1 MFSNLWVP
9 GILLLGLV
17 IFVHELGHF
26 LMAKWRG
33 VRVLR
38 FSLGF
43 GPPMLSYTRGG
54 TEYRLAWFPLGGYV
68 QMAGDSPGEDGT
80 MPGSREEFL
89 SHPWFGRMLIALAGP
104 AANLVTALLTMILV
118 GLVGVNYPDYPNRL
132 GATPDTSVAYRAGL
146 RAGDRIVG
154 VAGTPVGTW
163 VQIFLTNSK
172 VPKSRP
178 VELAVERNAQRF
190 SIRLTP
196 DQREPL
202 FSSLRRPPT
211 PPVVGD
217 VVTGMPAYKA
227 GLKEGDRILAVN
239 GKPIHDWDELPP
251 SLRSNT
257 DRTVHLAV
265 ERGGRRVDIDV
276 VPMNPDGSVAAH
288 GQIGIRPPR
297 EGTFVER
304 YGLGESIEL
313 GVRGTAAMIASVYRG
328 MWLTISRFFYYHE
341 YVGGPL
347 FLAQAASEA
356 ARQGLDS
363 YLQLLALINIAIMA
377 FNLMPVPVLD
387 GGHVTLALLEAVRR
401 QGISARTYAR
411 FQQVGLVVMATLL
424 VLILVNDPWRV
435 LQRQRALGRAS
446 ATIQETAKTAPRNPA
461 PEEKTVAPTPP

>member
-1 MFSNLWVP
+1 MRDTLADAHGQLKQLRGEFQPRFLAIVSNA
-9 GILLLGLV
+9 
-17 IFVHELGHF
+17 E
-26 LMAKWRG
+26 
-33 VRVLR
+33 
-38 FSLGF
+38 SQ
-43 GPPMLSYTRGG
+43 LS
-54 TEYRLAWFPLGGYV
+54 A
-68 QMAGDSPGEDGT
+68 S
-80 MPGSREEFL
+80 
-89 SHPWFGRMLIALAGP
+89 
-104 AANLVTALLTMILV
+104 
-118 GLVGVNYPDYPNRL
+118 
-132 GATPDTSVAYRAGL
+132 
-146 RAGDRIVG
+146 
-154 VAGTPVGTW
+154 
-163 VQIFLTNSK
+163 
-172 VPKSRP
+172 
-178 VELAVERNAQRF
+178 
-190 SIRLTP
+190 LTP

-288 GQIGIRPPR
+288 GQIGIRRPR